1 MPVFIYSLSYADGCE
16 WMLLVSTL
24 IPVILGI
31 ILGNIDQEFNKSFGP
46 GVAALLLLLGWNIG

>member
-46 GVAALLLLLGWNIG
+46 GVTALLLLLGWNIG